1 MNRTAVTYPC
11 SCEKKGKDDSPLVKK
26 GFCTASIGNG
36 TLSGDETQ
44 GGNSPEQWP
53 VYEEVRRGLWGRGA
67 GLGDTQARLG
77 SAPSFPL
84 PSLSCSCL

>member
-11 SCEKKGKDDSPLVKK
+11 SCEKKGKDESPLVMK
-26 GFCTASIGNG
+26 GFCEASDVNG
-36 TLSGDETQ
+36 TLGGNETQ

-53 VYEEVRRGLWGRGA
+53 VYQEVRRGLWGRGA

-77 SAPSFPL
+77 SRSILSPSFT
-84 PSLSCSCL
+84 